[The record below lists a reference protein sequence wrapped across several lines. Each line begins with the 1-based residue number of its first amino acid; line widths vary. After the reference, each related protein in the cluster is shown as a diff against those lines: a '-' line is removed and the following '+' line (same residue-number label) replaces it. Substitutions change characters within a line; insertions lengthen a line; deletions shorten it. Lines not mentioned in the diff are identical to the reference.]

1 MLLSVCPHFRFF
13 FFLAETF
20 FSSSPFCGPQFFFI
34 FVSDSSVLP
43 NSKAS
48 IFSCPRAF
56 FFLLLRRKNG
66 LQKFDD
72 DDAVG
77 WLGGGGDGRLRR
89 ATTAVAGRQRLWGVR
104 ATFVWRRQDI
114 SLLFGGSKVF
124 LSLINRSFF
133 HTRLLAHSFSLYI
146 LNKSPT
152 LYRESISLLYTQT
165 SLSNYICKSL
175 ENYTVKKESLVG
187 FFANSSAN

>member
-77 WLGGGGDGRLRR
+77 WLDGGDGRLRR

-124 LSLINRSFF
+124 LWLINRSFS
-133 HTRLLAHSFSLYI
+133 HSHIRSHIHSLCISLINLLLYI
-146 LNKSPT
+146 
-152 LYRESISLLYTQT
+152 ESQFPY
-165 SLSNYICKSL
+165 YIPKPHCL
-175 ENYTVKKESLVG
+175 II
-187 FFANSSAN
+187 FASH

>member
-20 FSSSPFCGPQFFFI
+20 FSSSPFCGPPFFFI

-124 LSLINRSFF
+124 LWLINRSFS
-133 HTRLLAHSFSLYI
+133 HSHIRSHIHSLCISLINLLLYI
-146 LNKSPT
+146 
-152 LYRESISLLYTQT
+152 ESQFPY
-165 SLSNYICKSL
+165 YIPKPHCL
-175 ENYTVKKESLVG
+175 II
-187 FFANSSAN
+187 FASH